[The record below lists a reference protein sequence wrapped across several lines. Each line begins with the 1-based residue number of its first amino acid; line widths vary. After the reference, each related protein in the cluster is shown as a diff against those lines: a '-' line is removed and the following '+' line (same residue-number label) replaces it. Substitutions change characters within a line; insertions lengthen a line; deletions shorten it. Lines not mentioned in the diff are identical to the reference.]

1 MLGFKIIIYLSKGNI
16 AVAFLGVL
24 LTEN

>member
-24 LTEN
+24 LTKN